1 MVRVRQGDG
10 HMSLKLTCNSAGL
23 IVRFGV
29 LKKKRKRK
37 TSVTSRTTATFLS
50 AVGDRNFV
58 APTGI
63 LLRVRCLP
71 AKRNLAIRDR
81 EHLSTNHREAP
92 VVIDRGTDFTG
103 GAYLVS

>member
-10 HMSLKLTCNSAGL
+10 HMSLKLTCNSSGL
-23 IVRFGV
+23 IVRSGV
-29 LKKKRKRK
+29 QKKKHLLY
-37 TSVTSRTTATFLS
+37 VTNSATFLS
-50 AVGDRNFV
+50 AVGDRSFV

-81 EHLSTNHREAP
+81 EQIIVQRSLLLIVGPIPWEER
-92 VVIDRGTDFTG
+92 I
-103 GAYLVS
+103 